1 MHRRVSYRRLTSTC
15 TAKCHPKKSLQ
26 WDLMITV
33 ALATAMRR
41 AELLNCTWGDVD
53 FDAQTIE
60 VNPKQNT
67 KETWEWLIKD
77 TDHRTL
83 PLTEEIVRMLVDHQA
98 QQPERYP
105 YVFVPIT
112 RYDYIQNVLRPKG
125 KWTLIDASTKVVNNF
140 RRQFNQIRGKA
151 GVKKGTFHDIRRT
164 AITMWFANGMSEHD
178 VMVLA
183 GHSSFATTHEFYL
196 AVADDLIGR
205 ARTAT
210 AQGLRQKLV
219 HFGTRAF

>member
-1 MHRRVSYRRLTSTC
+1 M
-15 TAKCHPKKSLQ
+15 
-26 WDLMITV
+26 
-33 ALATAMRR
+33 
-41 AELLNCTWGDVD
+41 
-53 FDAQTIE
+53 
-60 VNPKQNT
+60 KQ
-67 KETWEWLIKD
+67 
-77 TDHRTL
+77 
-83 PLTEEIVRMLVDHQA
+83 
-98 QQPERYP
+98 YS
-105 YVFVPIT
+105 
-112 RYDYIQNVLRPKG
+112 
-125 KWTLIDASTKVVNNF
+125 IDASMKVENHC
-140 RRQFNQIRGKA
+140 RRQFNIILRKA

-219 HFGTRAF
+219 RFGTPLFGG